1 LLVANATNTIAN
13 MREVVVYGR
22 PGCHLCDVVKETL
35 RRLEHQGSFHWREV
49 DIDQDP
55 ELRRLYWDQI
65 PVVFVD
71 GRKSFKYR
79 MTERA
84 FLRRL
89 EG

>member
-1 LLVANATNTIAN
+1 
-13 MREVVVYGR
+13 MREVVVYSR
-22 PGCHLCDVVKETL
+22 SGCHLCEEVKQTL
-35 RRLEHQGSFHWREV
+35 RSLEHHGSFRWREV
-49 DIDQDP
+49 DIDGDP
-55 ELRRLYWDQI
+55 ELKRLYWDQI

-79 MTERA
+79 MSERD

>member
-1 LLVANATNTIAN
+1 
-13 MREVVVYGR
+13 MHEVIVYSKSD
-22 PGCHLCDVVKETL
+22 CHLCEKVKETL
-35 RRLEHQGSFHWREV
+35 RSLEPRGGFQWREV
-49 DIDQDP
+49 DIDGDP
-55 ELRRLYWDQI
+55 ELKRLYWDQI

-79 MTERA
+79 MSEQA

>member
-1 LLVANATNTIAN
+1 
-13 MREVVVYGR
+13 MREVVVYSR
-22 PGCHLCDVVKETL
+22 AGCHLCEVVKETL
-35 RRLEHQGSFHWREV
+35 RSLEHLGSFRWREV

-55 ELRRLYWDQI
+55 ELKRLYWEQI

-79 MTERA
+79 MSEKA

>member
-1 LLVANATNTIAN
+1 
-13 MREVVVYGR
+13 MQEREVVVYSR

-35 RRLEHQGSFHWREV
+35 RRLEERGGFRWRDV

-55 ELRRLYWDQI
+55 ELRRLYGDQI

-79 MTERA
+79 MTEKA

>member
-1 LLVANATNTIAN
+1 
-13 MREVVVYGR
+13 MREVVVYSR
-22 PGCHLCDVVKETL
+22 PGCHLCDVVKQTL
-35 RRLEHQGSFHWREV
+35 RGLEHLGSFQWREV

-55 ELRRLYWDQI
+55 ELKRRYWDQI

-79 MTERA
+79 MSEGD